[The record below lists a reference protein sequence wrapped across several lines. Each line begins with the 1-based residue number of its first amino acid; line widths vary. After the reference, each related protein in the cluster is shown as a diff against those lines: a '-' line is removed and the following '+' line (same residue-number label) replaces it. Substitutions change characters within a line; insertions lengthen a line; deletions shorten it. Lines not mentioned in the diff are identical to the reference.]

1 MDRTIALRE
10 GLGLHAARGSAQPL
24 AFFRSGNVSLACVPS
39 RRPYRFSRSAR
50 SSENSP
56 AADSFLSRAP
66 PTSRPPLF
74 LVAPDRRRQMMW
86 DKARAVAA
94 RVAATRRCRGC
105 FRIADDETQLRSES
119 TTAEKSSQALPIAA
133 RRSPNARGRA
143 RTHGSD
149 NSARPQPAH
158 PTSSRKPQLQLR
170 RSSR

>member
-10 GLGLHAARGSAQPL
+10 NVGLHAARGSAQPL
-24 AFFRSGNVSLACVPS
+24 ALSQRQCVTGLQSLALSLPL
-39 RRPYRFSRSAR
+39 SRSAR
-50 SSENSP
+50 CAENSP